1 MEPNDQKRYVEHT
14 NAGDGGAGRAAVGVD
29 DGLDWARQFG
39 MLARGS
45 EQAVRLDLCCL
56 QIGRIVEPGLD
67 PLAALAKLDELAG
80 DVGEVGDDPAALAA
94 RINTVLFEEHR
105 LRGDTE
111 TYYEPSN
118 CCLHSALVSGRGM
131 PITLAVVMIEVARR
145 VGLELQGVGTPFHFL
160 VKYRDA
166 GTGADRFLD
175 PFHGGREIDRTALV
189 ERLRATNRGL
199 GPNPDSFLAS
209 VTKRQM
215 LQRVLTNLKGI
226 SVRRRD
232 YHAAIRT
239 TDYLLALSP
248 WSLEE
253 RRDRGMLC
261 YQTGQYI
268 EALDDLQQYHEHAG
282 KTPDLARVADF
293 IERIRTRIG
302 EPG

>member
-14 NAGDGGAGRAAVGVD
+14 DAAGRRNASDVD
-29 DGLDWARQFG
+29 DALDWARQFG

-56 QIGRIVEPGLD
+56 QIGRIVEPRLD
-67 PLAALAKLDELAG
+67 QLGALARLDELAG
-80 DVGEVGDDPAALAA
+80 DVGDVGDVGDPAALAA
-94 RINTVLFEEHR
+94 RINTVLFEQHQF
-105 LRGDTE
+105 RGDTE

-118 CCLHSALVSGRGM
+118 CCLHSALESGRGM

-145 VGLELQGVGTPFHFL
+145 VGLELHGVGTPFHFL
-160 VKYRDA
+160 VKYHDA
-166 GTGADRFLD
+166 RSGEDRFLD
-175 PFHGGREIDRTALV
+175 PFHGGREIDRTALT

-215 LQRVLTNLKGI
+215 LQRILTNLKGI
-226 SVRRRD
+226 SVRQRD
-232 YHAAIRT
+232 YHTAIRT

-282 KTPDLARVADF
+282 QTPDLARVADF
-293 IERIRTRIG
+293 IERIRTRIA